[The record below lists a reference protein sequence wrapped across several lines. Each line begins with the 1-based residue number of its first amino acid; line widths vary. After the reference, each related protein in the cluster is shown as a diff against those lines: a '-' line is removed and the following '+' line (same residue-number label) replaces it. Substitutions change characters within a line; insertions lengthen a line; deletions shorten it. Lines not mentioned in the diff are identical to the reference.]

1 MKQITKFKRFLS
13 GVLSMVMAV
22 SAVPIVSVHAEEST
36 DPYPYTLFAASDSDG
51 AITVNAGNFCVNGN
65 VATNG
70 TIVSSG
76 NVNINGTKTEYANES
91 MLYVL
96 KKLNNYYFSGENVET
111 YTDDYVLE
119 DLNININNPIDVDG
133 TIELTGSINLNSGIK
148 AVDDVKINGEVKN
161 SSNAVICSETG
172 NINIETSNVSFNG
185 LIYAPY
191 GDIVIDSDNLNLNNV
206 IIIGQTIT
214 IDCPNVNANY
224 SRDIAELI
232 GTISDD
238 SNISD
243 IDNLDHEREP
253 FEDIGDAYFKEP
265 TEYDI
270 VFDEETGLKFV
281 RNQLLISALPSA
293 DKSIFEDI
301 AEEVGARIVGYIA
314 LTNDYQ
320 IEFTEEKTLEDINTI
335 AEYIDSYS
343 FVSCVTL
350 NIVSDDVAE
359 YTSNDTMYN
368 DGLTCDKQWID
379 TDGDGETEHHADYR
393 SIPDKWDST
402 NPSGDNWNLEA
413 MNVPDAWDLV
423 DSTQSVRV
431 GVYDEAFD
439 YADDGSTMHED
450 LIFEDVR
457 NNKPRSSFTL
467 NDGHGTHVSGILAG
481 QHNNNCGIS
490 AAATNTRLYAYACS
504 GTSIGSS
511 MGDKIA
517 YATLVGSH
525 VKVINVS
532 LGMGKDIMFAASRPD
547 IDSSYATKAQNEIQ
561 AAADILEEYLSKLV
575 AAGYDF
581 VICTSAGNT
590 NNTQFVVD
598 TSEPYGVREAT
609 NAEKSDTTITK
620 ESGDVLARWDC
631 ALTAID
637 DANLRRRIIVV
648 GSIANAGSDTYTI
661 SSFSNIG
668 DRIDIMAPGS
678 DILSTVPVETDS
690 SNYRLMSGTSMA
702 SPAVASVVAMM
713 YQVNPALKAGNIKYI
728 IRNCS
733 TKSVSDGT
741 LTYPIPD
748 AVECCKEA
756 AHATDTSI
764 NDNDW
769 PTGIICGYT
778 EDDSQNK
785 LKNVQFTAIRKSTGD
800 YNLSDYSFQFSSDD
814 EGYFLQ
820 VLPQGTYDIIV
831 SASGFLPYVIN
842 NVVVIPDETNYMD
855 TVVLSKWT
863 SVTTAVHGKVI
874 DALTG
879 NVVSGAVVKLRK
891 NWNNKTG
898 AYSKTL
904 FGNVRSDTTDSNGK
918 FSISVG
924 SGCYTAEITKSG
936 YVVGY
941 FNVISGDELFATDET
956 TTMVLTPILSD
967 NEYRIVLTWGSTP
980 SDLDSH
986 LTYYV
991 NDVQKMH
998 VYYSKPNGS
1007 YNGNNVASL
1016 DLDDTSSYGPETITI
1031 HLNSSLLTDN
1041 SVFRYSVHDY
1051 SDGSSSTTT
1060 NLANSNAVIHLY
1072 KGNTLL
1078 NTYHVPQNGTGSVWH
1093 VFDIDSTGVHSVN
1106 SFYGENAGNVK

>member
-1 MKQITKFKRFLS
+1 MKQITKFKRLIS
-13 GVLSMVMAV
+13 GVLSAVMAV
-22 SAVPIVSVHAEEST
+22 SAVPIVSVNAEESSE
-36 DPYPYTLFAASDSDG
+36 PYPYTMFAASSEEG
-51 AITVNAGNFCVNGN
+51 AITVNSGNFCVNGN

-70 TIVSSG
+70 TIVSGG
-76 NVNINGTKTEYANES
+76 NININGTLTEHADEN
-91 MLYVL
+91 MIYVL
-96 KKLNNYYFSGENVET
+96 KKLDESYFSGENVES

-119 DLNININNPIDVDG
+119 DLNINISEPIDVEG
-133 TIELTGSINLNSGIK
+133 TIDLTGNINLNSGIK
-148 AVDDVKINGEVKN
+148 ASDDVTINGEIKN
-161 SSNAVICSETG
+161 SNNAVICSEKG
-172 NINIETSNVSFNG
+172 DINIETSNVSFNG

-191 GDIVIDSDNLNLNNV
+191 GDIVIDSENLNLNNV
-206 IIIGQTIT
+206 VIIGQTIT
-214 IDCPNVNANY
+214 IECPNANMNY
-224 SRDIAELI
+224 SRDAAALV
-232 GTISDD
+232 GTTSDAQNNTD
-238 SNISD
+238 
-243 IDNLDHEREP
+243 DNKDHKREP

-265 TEYDI
+265 TEEDI

-281 RNQLLISALPSA
+281 RNQLLISAFPGA

-301 AEEVGARIVGYIA
+301 AEEVGAKIVGYIA

-320 IEFTEEKTLEDINTI
+320 VEFTEEKTLEEISTI

-350 NIVSDDVAE
+350 NIVSDDVTE

-368 DGLTCDKQWID
+368 DGLTCFKTWID

-393 SIPDKWDST
+393 SVSDKWDST

-423 DSTQSVRV
+423 DSTQTVRV
-431 GVYDEAFD
+431 GVYDAAFD

-457 NNKPRSSFTL
+457 NNKERSSFTID
-467 NDGHGTHVSGILAG
+467 DGHGTHVSGILAG

-504 GTSIGSS
+504 GSSVGSS

-532 LGMGKDIMFAASRPD
+532 LGMNKDIMFAASRSD
-547 IDSSYATKAQNEIQ
+547 IDSGYATKAQNEIQ
-561 AAADILEEYLSKLV
+561 AAADILEEYLGKLV

-598 TSEPYGVREAT
+598 TSKPYGVREAT
-609 NAEKSDTTITK
+609 TAEISDTTITK
-620 ESGDVLARWDC
+620 ESGNVLARWDC

-637 DANLRRRIIVV
+637 DANLKKRIIVV
-648 GSIANAGSDTYTI
+648 GSIANAGSDKYTI
-661 SSFSNIG
+661 SDFSNIG
-668 DRIDIMAPGS
+668 DRVDIMAPGS

-713 YQVNPALKAGNIKYI
+713 YQVNPALGAGDIKNI

-756 AHATDTSI
+756 ANALDVSI
-764 NDNDW
+764 NDSDW

-778 EDDSQNK
+778 KDESKHK
-785 LKNVQFTAIRKSTGD
+785 LTNVQFTAIRKSTGD

-820 VLPQGTYDIIV
+820 VLPQGTYDILV
-831 SASGFLPYVIN
+831 SASDFLPYVIN
-842 NVVVIPDETNYMD
+842 NVVVTPDETNYLD
-855 TVVLSKWT
+855 TVILSKWT
-863 SVTTAVHGKVI
+863 SISTAVHGKVI

-879 NVVSGAVVKLRK
+879 KVIEGAVVKLRK

-904 FGNVRSDTTDSNGK
+904 LGGVRSDTTDSNGK
-918 FSISVG
+918 FSISIG

-941 FNVISGDELFATDET
+941 FNVISGDELFGSDET
-956 TTMVLTPILSD
+956 STMVLTPVLSD
-967 NEYRIVLTWGSTP
+967 DEYRIVLTWGSTP

-1016 DLDDTSSYGPETITI
+1016 DLDDTSSYGPETITL
-1031 HLNSSLLTDN
+1031 HLDSSLLTDN

-1051 SDGSSSTTT
+1051 SDGNSSTTT

-1106 SFYGENAGNVK
+1106 SFYGESAGNVK